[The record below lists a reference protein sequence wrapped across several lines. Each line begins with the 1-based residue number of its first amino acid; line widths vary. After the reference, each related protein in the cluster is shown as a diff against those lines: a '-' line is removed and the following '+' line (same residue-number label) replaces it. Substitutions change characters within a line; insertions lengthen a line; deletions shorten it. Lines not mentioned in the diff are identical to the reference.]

1 MKDGLFQHYQF
12 CKLFFPYFIQKYQNL
27 NFCSLNINT
36 KKNIEERAFKQPKE
50 ENIDDDSS
58 EIEIKGYDISNSI
71 GMQEKIGELSDMNEM
86 NED

>member
-1 MKDGLFQHYQF
+1 MFVK
-12 CKLFFPYFIQKYQNL
+12 
-27 NFCSLNINT
+27 INT

>member
-1 MKDGLFQHYQF
+1 MFVK
-12 CKLFFPYFIQKYQNL
+12 
-27 NFCSLNINT
+27 INT

-71 GMQEKIGELSDMNEM
+71 GMQEKIGE
-86 NED
+86 